1 MNRMQQHLQMQTRRH
16 FFRDC
21 GVGIGKVAL
30 ASLHCG
36 ERLLGKETQSFI
48 NPLAPRQPQ
57 FSARV
62 KNVIYLFMAGGPSQL
77 ELFDYKPKLQELNG
91 QPIPESYLK
100 DKRFAFMSTFTN
112 PRLLAAR
119 RRWAR
124 HGRCGATV
132 SELLPHTA

>member
-62 KNVIYLFMAGGPSQL
+62 KNVIYLFMAGGPASWN
-77 ELFDYKPKLQELNG
+77 YSIINRSCKN
-91 QPIPESYLK
+91 STAS
-100 DKRFAFMSTFTN
+100 RFRSPT
-112 PRLLAAR
+112 
-119 RRWAR
+119 
-124 HGRCGATV
+124 
-132 SELLPHTA
+132 